1 MHVIT
6 NNTPLRYLVFLAYE
20 NILRELFTHLL
31 VPPAVVQ
38 ELQHAKTPA
47 RVRTWMASL
56 PAWVEVRQP
65 VSHPDAALQ
74 RLGAG
79 ERETLLLAQELQTA
93 LVLLDDR
100 DAHAEAT
107 RRGIATFGTLRILE
121 MAAQR
126 HLLDLPTALTALAAT
141 TFYVDETLMRDL
153 LAREFPPDPRGTA

>member
-1 MHVIT
+1 MLVVT
-6 NNTPLRYLVFLAYE
+6 NNTPLRYLIFLAYE
-20 NILRELFTHLL
+20 TILRELFTHLL

-47 RVRTWMASL
+47 RVRTWMAAP
-56 PAWVEVRQP
+56 PAWLEVRQP
-65 VSHPDAALQ
+65 LGPPDAALQ
-74 RLGAG
+74 ALGAG
-79 ERETLLLAQELQTA
+79 EREALLLAQELQVD

-107 RRGIATFGTLRILE
+107 RRGIASIGTLRILE

-141 TFYVDETLMRDL
+141 TFYVDETLMQDL
-153 LAREFPPDPRGTA
+153 LARDAARKRQG